1 MAGMDRL
8 DERKARQRTAALE
21 ASKRRRAR
29 RKELREQLRQG
40 KLDPLAMVAGR
51 LDAYE
56 DDIAGWR
63 LEQMLRVIPGVGSVT
78 VHEIIEAFVASPR
91 MKVRGLSYE
100 RREQLA
106 RLVAD
111 ALHRVPLD

>member
-1 MAGMDRL
+1 MGDISRL
-8 DERKARQRTAALE
+8 EERKQRQREAALE
-21 ASKRRRAR
+21 VSRERRAR
-29 RKELREQLRQG
+29 RKELRG
-40 KLDPLAMVAGR
+40 KLRSGEADPLAMVAGR
-51 LDAYE
+51 IDDYE

-78 VHEIIEAFVASPR
+78 MHEILEAFVASPR

-106 RLVAD
+106 RIVAD
-111 ALHRVPLD
+111 ALRRPRLD